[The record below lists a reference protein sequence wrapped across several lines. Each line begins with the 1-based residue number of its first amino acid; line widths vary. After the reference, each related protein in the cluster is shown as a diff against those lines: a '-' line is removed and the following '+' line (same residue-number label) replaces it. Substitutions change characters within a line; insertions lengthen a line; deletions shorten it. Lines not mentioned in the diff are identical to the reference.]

1 MVRPADDLPLMSD
14 VREHHG
20 LLFLS
25 GRAAVDPATFQV
37 RAASFADQLR
47 IVLDDCLAVL
57 DRAGSGPAH
66 VLRVECWL
74 VDSAHFG
81 AWNAAWAETF
91 APPRPA
97 RSTFVVAGLPIEG
110 LLVELQLT
118 AAVAA

>member
-14 VREHHG
+14 VREHGG

-37 RAASFADQLR
+37 RGSTFAEQLR
-47 IVLDDCLAVL
+47 IVLDDCRAVL
-57 DRAGSGPAH
+57 GDAGSDLAH

-74 VDSAHFG
+74 LHRSDFP
-81 AWNAAWAETF
+81 AWNAAWSEAF
-91 APPRPA
+91 AAPRPA
-97 RSTFVVAGLPIEG
+97 RSTFLVAGLPIEG